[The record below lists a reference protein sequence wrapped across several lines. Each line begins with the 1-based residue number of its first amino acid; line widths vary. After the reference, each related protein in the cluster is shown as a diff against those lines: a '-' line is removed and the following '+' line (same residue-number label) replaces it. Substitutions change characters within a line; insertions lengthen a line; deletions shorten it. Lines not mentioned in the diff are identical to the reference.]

1 MPDEGGRSVPVVSDA
16 ATRAGAETASGTD
29 VWLVL
34 VRHGPCEDL
43 RTDWWSQPVYAVQL
57 PSDLG
62 RFRLKDEDNEFS
74 VMFESEGRWYPLV
87 GVWRQTRR
95 MNLDAAGNRAYSV
108 VTFGRNILK
117 PIGVKTWKARK

>member
-1 MPDEGGRSVPVVSDA
+1 MPVVSDA
-16 ATRAGAETASGTD
+16 ATRAEAETSSGTD
-29 VWLVL
+29 VWFVL

-43 RTDWWSQPVYAVQL
+43 RTDWWSQPVYAVQS

-74 VMFESEGRWYPLV
+74 VMFESEGRWYPLI

-95 MNLDAAGNRAYSV
+95 TNLDVAENRAYSV
-108 VTFGRNILK
+108 VTFGRQILRK
-117 PIGVKTWKARK
+117 MGVKPWKARK